1 MAISVDLLHS
11 MLTDLNATSATI
23 EASAIVS
30 VDGIVLA
37 SVLPKTVDADRAGAM
52 SAAML
57 ALGSRTARELE
68 RGRLEQVMIKTA
80 NGFTLMAGAGTDA
93 MLTVMAGADAKLGLI
108 FLAVKKTAEL
118 LEGFDLKYQPRMGL
132 IALSRKT

>member
-1 MAISVDLLHS
+1 MAISAELLHS
-11 MLTDLNATSATI
+11 MLTDLNATSAAI

-37 SVLPKTVDADRAGAM
+37 SVLPAAIDADRAGAM

-57 ALGSRTARELE
+57 SLGNRTAKELE
-68 RGRLEQVMIKTA
+68 RGRLEQVLIKSA
-80 NGFTLMAGAGTDA
+80 KGYALMVGAGSDA
-93 MLTVMAGADAKLGLI
+93 ILTVMAGGDAKLGLI

-132 IALSRKT
+132 VSLSRKV